1 MNLLLEDQRV
11 KALRR
16 LDLLDRCV
24 EERFDSIVHIVQN
37 MFAVPMVSI
46 TLIDTCRQWRVAHWG
61 PLQRETSLAGAICAQ
76 AMWHTA
82 PLVVPNLTID
92 QRFQDNPYV
101 RGAPF
106 LRFYASQSLREPG
119 GLPLGA
125 LCLMDVVPRRLT
137 VNEVRDL
144 ADLGAWVQ
152 HELTKVA
159 T

>member
-1 MNLLLEDQRV
+1 MNLLLEDERLT
-11 KALRR
+11 ALHR

-46 TLIDTCRQWRVAHWG
+46 TLIDKSRQWRVAYWG
-61 PLQRETSLAGAICAQ
+61 SLQRETSLTGAICAQ
-76 AMWHTA
+76 AMWHAA
-82 PLVVPNLTID
+82 PLVVPDLTLD

-101 RGAPF
+101 RRAPF
-106 LRFYASQSLREPG
+106 LRFYASQSLHAPP
-119 GLPLGA
+119 GLPVGA

-152 HELTKVA
+152 HELTKMA